1 MPNECLF
8 GRLTGDMAV
17 RAPTP
22 AGVARR
28 ERILEEAARLFG
40 RRGYHATSMRDIG
53 EATGLLAG
61 SLYAHIASKEDLL
74 YEVVVQA
81 ANQFLGVVE
90 DIRAEPVSPEERLRK
105 AMRAH
110 VAVVADNL
118 DAAWAF
124 HHEWKALTGER
135 RDEVRRLRRRYEGLW
150 DDIVRD
156 LPGAADPRFAR
167 LLVLSAAN
175 WTYTWYRPDGP
186 LSPEEVA
193 DRFTDLLLA
202 GLGTKEESS

>member
-1 MPNECLF
+1 
-8 GRLTGDMAV
+8 MAV
-17 RAPTP
+17 RAPTR
-22 AGVARR
+22 AGAARR
-28 ERILEEAARLFG
+28 GRIREEAARLFG

-74 YEVVVQA
+74 YEIVVSA
-81 ANQFLGVVE
+81 GNEFIARVE
-90 DIRAEPVSPEERLRK
+90 AVEATGGSPEERLRL

-110 VAVVADNL
+110 VAVLAGNV
-118 DAAWAF
+118 DAAWVF

-135 RDEVRRLRRRYEGLW
+135 REEVRRLRRRYEALW
-150 DDIVRD
+150 DRIVAD
-156 LPGAADPRFAR
+156 LPGTADRRFAR

-175 WTYTWYRPDGP
+175 WTYTWYRPEGP

-202 GLGTKEESS
+202 GLGAKEERS

>member
-1 MPNECLF
+1 
-8 GRLTGDMAV
+8 MAV
-17 RAPTP
+17 RTPT
-22 AGVARR
+22 ALGVARR
-28 ERILEEAARLFG
+28 EQIVQEAARLFG

-53 EATGLLAG
+53 QSSGLLAG

-74 YEVVVQA
+74 YEIVVQS
-81 ANQFLGVVE
+81 ANQFLGELEAIGAKELPPE
-90 DIRAEPVSPEERLRK
+90 DRLRE

-110 VAVVADNL
+110 VSVVAGSL
-118 DAAWAF
+118 DEAWVF
-124 HHEWKALTGER
+124 HHEWKALTGPR
-135 RDEVRRLRRRYEGLW
+135 REEVRRLRRRYERLW
-150 DDIVRD
+150 DRIVRE

-202 GLGTKEESS
+202 GLGAKEDTS

>member
-1 MPNECLF
+1 
-8 GRLTGDMAV
+8 MAM

-22 AGVARR
+22 LGVARR
-28 ERILEEAARLFG
+28 EQILQQAARLFG

-53 EATGLLAG
+53 QAAGLLAG

-74 YEVVVQA
+74 YEVVVQS
-81 ANQFLGVVE
+81 ANQFLAELEAIGAE
-90 DIRAEPVSPEERLRK
+90 DLLSEDRLRK

-110 VAVVADNL
+110 VSVVAGNL
-118 DAAWAF
+118 DEAWVF
-124 HHEWKALTGER
+124 HHEWKALTGPR
-135 RDEVRRLRRRYEGLW
+135 REEVRRLRRRYERLW
-150 DDIVRD
+150 DEIVRE

-175 WTYTWYRPDGP
+175 WTYTWYQPEGP

-202 GLGTKEESS
+202 GLGAKEDTS

>member
-1 MPNECLF
+1 
-8 GRLTGDMAV
+8 MAV

-22 AGVARR
+22 AGMARR

-61 SLYAHIASKEDLL
+61 SLYAHIESKEDLL

-81 ANQFLGVVE
+81 ANQFLGGME
-90 DIRAEPVSPEERLRK
+90 ALRAEILPPDERLRK
-105 AMRAH
+105 AMRTH
-110 VAVVADNL
+110 VGVVARNL
-118 DAAWAF
+118 DEAWVF
-124 HHEWKALTGER
+124 HREWKSLTGER
-135 RDEVRRLRRRYEGLW
+135 LAEVRRLRRRYERLW
-150 DDIVRD
+150 EEVVRD

-202 GLGTKEESS
+202 GLGTKEVTA

>member
-1 MPNECLF
+1 
-8 GRLTGDMAV
+8 MAV

-22 AGVARR
+22 TGLARR

-40 RRGYHATSMRDIG
+40 RQGYHATSMRDIG
-53 EATGLLAG
+53 QAAGLLAG
-61 SLYAHIASKEDLL
+61 SLYAHIAAKEDLL
-74 YEVVVQA
+74 YEIVVQA
-81 ANQFLGVVE
+81 ANQFLGE
-90 DIRAEPVSPEERLRK
+90 AERIRAERLSPEDRLRK

-110 VAVVADNL
+110 VSVVAGSL
-118 DAAWAF
+118 DEAWVF
-124 HHEWKALTGER
+124 HHEWKALTGHRGE
-135 RDEVRRLRRRYEGLW
+135 EVRRLRRRYERLW
-150 DDIVRD
+150 DQIVGE

-175 WTYTWYRPDGP
+175 WTYTWYRPEGP

-202 GLGTKEESS
+202 GLGAKEDAS

>member
-1 MPNECLF
+1 
-8 GRLTGDMAV
+8 MAV
-17 RAPTP
+17 RTPT
-22 AGVARR
+22 ALGVARR
-28 ERILEEAARLFG
+28 EQIVQEAARLFG

-53 EATGLLAG
+53 QSSGLLAG

-74 YEVVVQA
+74 YEIVVRS
-81 ANQFLGVVE
+81 ANQFLGELEAIGAE
-90 DIRAEPVSPEERLRK
+90 DLSPEDRLRK

-110 VAVVADNL
+110 VSVVAGSL
-118 DAAWAF
+118 DRAWVF
-124 HHEWKALTGER
+124 HHEWKSLTGPRGE
-135 RDEVRRLRRRYEGLW
+135 EVRRLRRRYERMW
-150 DDIVRD
+150 DRIVRE

-202 GLGTKEESS
+202 GLGAKEDTS

>member
-1 MPNECLF
+1 MP
-8 GRLTGDMAV
+8 V
-17 RAPTP
+17 RTTTHQ
-22 AGVARR
+22 GVTRR
-28 ERILEEAARLFG
+28 EQILGEAAHLFG

-61 SLYAHIASKEDLL
+61 SLYAHISSKEDLL
-74 YEVVVQA
+74 HQIVLEA
-81 ANQFLGVVE
+81 AHTFLGGLE
-90 DIRAEPVSPEERLRK
+90 AIRAEPAPPEERLRR

-110 VAVVADNL
+110 VSVVAENV
-118 DAAWAF
+118 DAAWVF

-135 RDEVRRLRRRYEGLW
+135 QDEIRRLRRRYERLW
-150 DDIVRD
+150 DEIVRE
-156 LPGAADPRFAR
+156 LPGIADPRFAR

-193 DRFTDLLLA
+193 DRFTDHLLR
-202 GLGTKEESS
+202 GLGTKEGST